1 MKLTQ
6 VLATVA
12 LGTAAVLALSSCS
25 SAGDSSAGGAE
36 RLRVV
41 TTTTQLADFSAV
53 VGGDDIE
60 LTSLMK
66 PGSSAH
72 HFDPT
77 PGDLLAI
84 GKADVLVING
94 AGLDEFIESSIDA
107 SGFKGTIIDASSG
120 VDLTAAKAITQEG
133 KAAQEGNA
141 AQEGAA
147 AHEDHDHSDHAEHEH
162 GDEAGHDEHGDDHD
176 HGDINPHLWTAPMQ
190 AADMVSEIAAGLAKA
205 DPAHS
210 ADYTE
215 RAESY
220 NGKLS
225 EMNDWIAAEFE
236 KVPVEDR
243 VLVTGHD
250 SLRYYL
256 HEYNIAYAGSL
267 LPSFEDN
274 AEPSAAEVDALV
286 AAIKERGVKAIFVE
300 SSLSPKL
307 AQTVAKEA
315 GVKVIDADTLYVDSL
330 GPQGSGAE
338 SYISAT
344 LHNTQVILDAWGV
357 AADPIPTQLENE

>member
-1 MKLTQ
+1 MKFAQL
-6 VLATVA
+6 LSAAA

-25 SAGDSSAGGAE
+25 TSGEGAAAQSD
-36 RLRVV
+36 RLQVV
-41 TTTTQLADFSAV
+41 TTTTQLADFSAI
-53 VGGDDIE
+53 VGGDNIE

-94 AGLDEFIESSIDA
+94 VGLDEFIDNSIDA
-107 SGFKGTIIDASSG
+107 SGFKGTIIDASTG
-120 VDLTAAKAITQEG
+120 VDLVAAAAISDEG
-133 KAAQEGNA
+133 KEGDEHA
-141 AQEGAA
+141 E
-147 AHEDHDHSDHAEHEH
+147 EEEHDHSHGHGH
-162 GDEAGHDEHGDDHD
+162 GDEHD
-176 HGDINPHLWTAPMQ
+176 HGDLNPHLWTSPKQ
-190 AADMVSEIAAGLAKA
+190 AEGMVKAIAVGLAKV
-205 DPAHS
+205 DPSHS
-210 ADYTE
+210 KDYTG
-215 RAESY
+215 RADDY
-220 NGKLS
+220 NKKLS

-236 KVPVEDR
+236 KVPAEDR

-256 HEYNIAYAGSL
+256 HDYSIDYAGSL

-286 AAIKERGVKAIFVE
+286 AAIKDRGVKAIFVE

-307 AQTVAKEA
+307 AQAVAKEA
-315 GVKVIDADTLYVDSL
+315 GVKVIDADTLFVDSL
-330 GPQGSGAE
+330 GPAGSGAE
-338 SYISAT
+338 TYISAT
-344 LHNTQVILDAWGV
+344 LHNTNVILDAWGV
-357 AADPIPTQLENE
+357 KADPIPNNLENE

>member
-1 MKLTQ
+1 MKFAQ
-6 VLATVA
+6 VLSVAA

-25 SAGDSSAGGAE
+25 TGSDGSTPSGD
-36 RLRVV
+36 RLQVV

-53 VGGDDIE
+53 VGGDNIE

-84 GKADVLVING
+84 GNADVLVING
-94 AGLDEFIESSIDA
+94 VGLDEFIDSSIDA
-107 SGFKGTIIDASSG
+107 SGFKGTIIDASTG
-120 VDLTAAKAITQEG
+120 VDLVAAAAISAEG
-133 KAAQEGNA
+133 KEGDEHA
-141 AQEGAA
+141 E
-147 AHEDHDHSDHAEHEH
+147 EEEHDHSHGHGH
-162 GDEAGHDEHGDDHD
+162 GDEHD
-176 HGDINPHLWTAPMQ
+176 HGDINPHLWTSPQQ
-190 AADMVSEIAAGLAKA
+190 AEGMVKAIAIGLAQA
-205 DPAHS
+205 DPKHS
-210 ADYTE
+210 KDYTGN
-215 RAESY
+215 ADSY
-220 NGKLS
+220 NTKLS
-225 EMNDWIAAEFE
+225 EMSEWIAAEFE
-236 KVPVEDR
+236 KVPVEER

-256 HEYNIAYAGSL
+256 HDYNIDYAGSL

-307 AQTVAKEA
+307 AKAVAKEA
-315 GVKVIDADTLYVDSL
+315 GVKVIDADTLFVDSL
-330 GPQGSGAE
+330 GPADSGAE
-338 SYISAT
+338 TYISAT
-344 LHNTQVILDAWGV
+344 LHNTNVILDAWGV
-357 AADPIPTQLENE
+357 KADPIPNNLENE